1 MLTGTVQGCC
11 FTIRASTEGLGAD
24 RTVAAGATQRVVH
37 ELTRHL
43 ISPKVVLGAY
53 SWRLPDMNGK
63 WCGRTGRRRCGRRS
77 LWL

>member
-11 FTIRASTEGLGAD
+11 FTIKACPEALRAD
-24 RTVAAGATQRVVH
+24 RTVAAAAAQREVH
-37 ELTRHL
+37 KLTRHL
-43 ISPKVVLGAY
+43 VCPKVVLGAY
-53 SWRLPDMNGK
+53 SWRLPDMDGK